1 MYQIYLL
8 SIVTLL
14 LSGVTLSYERLRDS
28 VGIDS
33 ILNVAVI
40 EKPTY
45 RMVLGVVTLLV
56 GFFQFLTVAPGDVPV
71 VGDLVPAVT
80 GVLLG
85 LILLVEY
92 YQSKSNVES
101 AFVSTGSRVFVR
113 NGSNFGLIGILVA
126 LLHFL
131 FNRVLFL

>member
-101 AFVSTGSRVFVR
+101 AFVSTVSRVFVR